1 MTCIVAVTDGQRIVL
16 GADSVGVGPKP
27 YHQIRRD
34 PKIFA
39 VGNFLLGFT
48 TSFRMGQVL
57 MHSEFPEPPV
67 TDDPTRAFRFM
78 VREFVPAAR
87 GCLEAG
93 GYAKT
98 ITFSRGEAQESH
110 LAQGGTFIVG
120 FDGFLFEVHD
130 DYAVAMQELPYTAI
144 GAAHLP
150 ALGAL
155 AATADLDLS
164 LEARARLALQA
175 AATHTGACRSP
186 FRFLSQDRSQR
197 ATEMETLPALVHD
210 GEHVEVEG
218 DVVKSVLGA
227 ETNVR
232 LVANR

>member
-1 MTCIVAVTDGQRIVL
+1 MTCIVAVTDGRRIVL
-16 GADSVGVGPKP
+16 GADSVGVGRNS

-39 VGNFLLGFT
+39 MGSFLLGFT

-67 TDDPTRAFRFM
+67 TEDPTRAFRFM

-87 GCLEAG
+87 GCLDG
-93 GYAKT
+93 GGFAKT
-98 ITFSRGEAQESH
+98 LTLNRPDFQEVH
-110 LAQGGTFIVG
+110 TAQGGTFIVG

-155 AATADLDLS
+155 AATADLGLS
-164 LEARARLALQA
+164 LETRARRALQA
-175 AATHTGACRSP
+175 AATHTGSCRQP
-186 FRFLSQDRSQR
+186 FRFLMQGGSQERSEAEPLQ
-197 ATEMETLPALVHD
+197 VGKGD
-210 GEHVEVEG
+210 GEDIVR
-218 DVVKSVLGA
+218 SVLGTA
-227 ETNVR
+227 TYER
-232 LVANR
+232 IGGK

>member
-16 GADSVGVGPKP
+16 GADSVGVGRNS

-39 VGNFLLGFT
+39 MGSFLLGFT

-57 MHSEFPEPPV
+57 MHSEFPKPPL
-67 TDDPTRAFRFM
+67 TEDPTRAFRFM
-78 VREFVPAAR
+78 VQEFVPAAR

-93 GYAKT
+93 GYAKS

-110 LAQGGTFIVG
+110 QAQGGTFIVG
-120 FDGFLFEVHD
+120 FEGFLFEVHD

-155 AATADLDLS
+155 AATADLELDLQ
-164 LEARARLALQA
+164 ERAYLALQA
-175 AATHTGACRSP
+175 AAVHTGACRRP
-186 FRFLSQDRSQR
+186 FRFLRQDAKKEPS
-197 ATEMETLPALVHD
+197 EVETLPVPI
-210 GEHVEVEG
+210 G
-218 DVVKSVLGA
+218 DEDPEEVVKGVLGV
-227 ETNVR
+227 ETCENSGEEA
-232 LVANR
+232 VAA